1 MRPRQQKRSDG
12 EEEVI
17 LGGKWRVF
25 VGKQLL
31 RAATMESPGRHA
43 KVHWQS
49 SVRPKEK
56 KLRPITRIRNG
67 ILAAVVLFSMAGA
80 CFAQGAGQQ
89 SAPGISLRIER
100 SFAAPRDKVFGLWTD
115 PQAVAHWFL
124 PPENARW
131 TGPPTFEA
139 HSGGKFRLRLVASDE
154 SYDLHGTFREVRAP
168 EKLVLNWRWDKGSPL
183 AGSPGDTEVTVE
195 FFARGVRTDL
205 VLTQTGFRSEESR
218 GQYERGWLR
227 CFREME
233 KLLNFVPP
241 ETLTRWKDFIRVS
254 SPVVA
259 LEHATVIDGTGVP
272 AQRDQTIVL
281 SDGRITALGPSG
293 SVEVPAN
300 AQRLDLTGC
309 TAFPGLVGMHDHL
322 FYLSNFF
329 LTGNDKLARVMPFSY
344 PRLYLASGVTTI
356 RTTGTFEPYAD
367 LDIKK
372 AIDAGTLIGP
382 KVHVTGPYLTGEGYP
397 LPQLYALT
405 GTEDARRMVEYWAR
419 EGATSFKLYTDV
431 PRAVAKAAI
440 DEAHRW
446 GLPITGHLGS
456 IGFREAAELGMDN
469 VEHGLWVDTEF
480 APDKKPDL
488 APAEYDATAVDM
500 DINGEA
506 MQSVIKAL
514 VDHHVAVTST
524 IAVWEQFALH
534 PAASERVLDA
544 LSESDRKVAED
555 SRLINLKQMTDGTPH
570 EKEYFERSV
579 RMLPKEK
586 EFERAFVRAGGL
598 LLAGADAVIDVF
610 IAGFGDQREV
620 EMLVEAGFTPEQAIQ
635 IASLNGAQ
643 FLKESKRIGSLTPG
657 KQADIV
663 VVKGDVS
670 KDIRDIENVEI
681 VFKDG
686 VGFDSKKLLESV
698 RGQVGIH

>member
-1 MRPRQQKRSDG
+1 MKRLG
-12 EEEVI
+12 KYVAVGAILLFATGPVFAARVAEENV
-17 LGGKWRVF
+17 
-25 VGKQLL
+25 
-31 RAATMESPGRHA
+31 M
-43 KVHWQS
+43 
-49 SVRPKEK
+49 
-56 KLRPITRIRNG
+56 
-67 ILAAVVLFSMAGA
+67 
-80 CFAQGAGQQ
+80 
-89 SAPGISLRIER
+89 GISLRLER
-100 SFAAPRDKVFGLWTD
+100 TFAAPRDKVFGLWTD
-115 PQAVAHWFL
+115 PKAVAQWFL
-124 PPENARW
+124 PPDQARW
-131 TGPPTFEA
+131 TEPPTFDVRP
-139 HSGGKFRLRLVASDE
+139 GGRFSLRLISRE
-154 SYDLHGTFREVRAP
+154 EFYDLHGTFRKVRSP
-168 EKLVLNWRWDKGSPL
+168 EKLVLNWQWDKDSPL

-195 FFARGVRTDL
+195 FFARGGRTDL
-205 VLTQTGFRSEESR
+205 VLTQRGFRNEESR
-218 GQYERGWLR
+218 GQYERGWHR

-259 LEHATVIDGTGVP
+259 LEHATVIDGTGAP
-272 AQRDQTIVL
+272 AKRDQTIVF
-281 SDGRITALGPSG
+281 SDSRITALGPSG

-300 AQRLDLTGC
+300 AKRLDLTGY
-309 TAFPGLVGMHDHL
+309 TALPGLVDMHGHL
-322 FYLSNFF
+322 FYISNFF
-329 LTGNDKLARVMPFSY
+329 HPIDLLAHVMPFSY

-356 RTTGTFEPYAD
+356 RTAGTFEPYAD

-397 LPQLYALT
+397 LVQLYALT
-405 GTEDARRMVEYWAR
+405 GPEDARRMVEYWAR

-431 PRAVAKAAI
+431 TRAVAKAAI

-446 GLPITGHLGS
+446 GLTITGHLGS

-469 VEHGLWVDTEF
+469 VEHGLWVDSEF
-480 APDKKPDL
+480 ASDKQPDVDPPED
-488 APAEYDATAVDM
+488 DASAADM
-500 DINGEA
+500 DVNGEA
-506 MQSVIKAL
+506 IQSMIKTL

-534 PAASERVLDA
+534 PAASERVLGA
-544 LSESDRKVAED
+544 LSESDRKISAD
-555 SRLINLKQMTDGTPH
+555 NRLIDLKKMTDGTPR
-570 EKEYFERSV
+570 EKEHFERLV
-579 RMLPKEK
+579 RMLQKEG

-598 LLAGADAVIDVF
+598 LLAGADAVIDEF

-643 FLKESKRIGSLTPG
+643 FLKESKRIGSLAAG
-657 KQADIV
+657 KQADILI
-663 VVKGDVS
+663 VKGDVS

-698 RGQVGIH
+698 KGQVGIH